1 MLGEGTPASV
11 IELFFSYSHQD
22 QGMRDEM
29 DKYLSVLKR
38 SNRIATWHDRKIGA
52 GSEWGK
58 EIDENLDRADIIL
71 LLVSADFLASDY
83 CWGIEMKRA
92 LQRHESGQALVIPVI
107 LHPCDW
113 EDAPFAKF
121 EALPRDARPVSSWPD
136 PAEAYTDVAKGI
148 RDAAQELAQK
158 SPAPL
163 PVKQSLAPSAPTGTA
178 DLLQV
183 EVKINPQDGQPYV
196 WIPPGSFQMG
206 CSPGDDECFDDEK
219 PPHRV
224 TINRGFWMGRTPV
237 TLGAY
242 EKFVQ
247 VSGGTM
253 PPPPD
258 FPQDYDHP
266 VVNVTWHGALR
277 YCQWAGGRLPTE
289 AEWEYA
295 ARTRST
301 AARFGELDEI
311 AWYADNSGRS
321 RLNSTSLWASD
332 QITYMKLL
340 RDNGAQTRPVGKKA
354 PNGFGLYDVLGNVWE
369 WCSDWYG
376 EQYYQVSDET
386 SPQGPSAGEY
396 RVLRGGSWIN
406 LPRYVRVSDRI
417 WYNPDERSVS
427 FGFRCVR
434 ETIP

>member
-1 MLGEGTPASV
+1 MSDEDTSASV
-11 IELFFSYSHQD
+11 IELFFSYSHKDQD
-22 QGMRDEM
+22 MRDEM
-29 DKYLSVLKR
+29 EKYLSVLKR
-38 SNRIATWHDRKIGA
+38 SNRIATWHDRKISA

-92 LQRHESGQALVIPVI
+92 LQRHESGQALVVPVI

-136 PAEAYTDVAKGI
+136 LAEAFTDITRGI
-148 RDAAQELAQK
+148 RAAAEELAQK
-158 SPAPL
+158 PSAP
-163 PVKQSLAPSAPTGTA
+163 PPTKQSVAPSPPTGTA
-178 DLLQV
+178 NPPQV

-196 WIPPGSFQMG
+196 WIPPGSFEMG

-219 PPHRV
+219 PRHRV
-224 TINRGFWMGRTPV
+224 TISRGFWMGRTPV

-242 EKFVQ
+242 EKYVQ
-247 VSGGTM
+247 VGGGRM

-258 FPQDYDHP
+258 FPQDHDHP
-266 VVNVTWHGALR
+266 VVNVTWNDALG

-295 ARTRST
+295 ARAGST
-301 AARFGELDEI
+301 AALRGELDEI

-321 RLNSTSLWASD
+321 RLDSTNLWESD
-332 QITYMKLL
+332 QTNYEKQL
-340 RDNGAQTRPVGKKA
+340 RDNGNQTRPVGKKT
-354 PNGFGLYDVLGNVWE
+354 PNGFGLYDMLGNVWE

-376 EQYYQVSDET
+376 EKYYQVSEE
-386 SPQGPSAGEY
+386 SGPQGPSAGEY
-396 RVLRGGSWIN
+396 RVLRGGSWVN
-406 LPRYVRVSDRI
+406 LPRYVGLSNRL
-417 WYNPDERSVS
+417 WYNPADRSVS

-434 ETIP
+434 EMIP

>member
-1 MLGEGTPASV
+1 MPDEGTPASI
-11 IELFFSYSHQD
+11 IELFFSYSHKD

-38 SNRIATWHDRKIGA
+38 SNRIATWHDRQISA

-136 PAEAYTDVAKGI
+136 LAEAFTDIARGI
-148 RDAAQELAQK
+148 RAAAQELAQK
-158 SPAPL
+158 PPAPP
-163 PVKQSLAPSAPTGTA
+163 PVKQSLAPSPPTGTA
-178 DLLQV
+178 NLPQV
-183 EVKINPQDGQPYV
+183 EVKINPPDGQPYV
-196 WIPPGSFQMG
+196 WIPPGSFEMG
-206 CSPGDDECFDDEK
+206 CSPGDDDCFDEEN
-219 PPHRV
+219 PRHQV
-224 TINRGFWMGRTPV
+224 TISRGFWMGQTPV
-237 TLGAY
+237 TLEAY

-247 VSGGTM
+247 VRGGRM

-258 FPQDYDHP
+258 FPQDHDHP
-266 VVNVTWHGALR
+266 VVNVTWNDALG

-295 ARTRST
+295 ARAGST
-301 AARFGELDEI
+301 AALCGELDEI

-321 RLNSTSLWASD
+321 RLDSATLWASD
-332 QITYMKLL
+332 QTNYGKRL
-340 RDNGAQTRPVGKKA
+340 RDNGNQTHPVGKKT
-354 PNGFGLYDVLGNVWE
+354 PNGFGLYDMLGNVWE

-376 EQYYQVSDET
+376 EKYYQVSEERG
-386 SPQGPSAGEY
+386 PQGPSTGEC
-396 RVLRGGSWIN
+396 RVLRGGSWVN
-406 LPRYVRVSDRI
+406 LPRYVGLSNRL
-417 WYNPDERSVS
+417 WYNPGDRSVS

-434 ETIP
+434 EMIP